1 MEEKAKRPPLCHIPF
16 GSGLRNCIGMRFA
29 LLETKIALIQILR
42 KFSFVKSD
50 KIKVN
55 IQLILFIHVIVCLLV
70 VLILLGTS

>member
-55 IQLILFIHVIVCLLV
+55 IQLILFIHVCLLV